1 MPRHARIVAPLVLL
15 SVFASGCADDQELL
29 IVRSAVGF
37 DEECLLDESVALA
50 NDTIDVS
57 LVGPFALGLLVSNV
71 QTQNAQSNTNIED
84 DGELRLKYAEVTLSL
99 EGSGG
104 IGSTFEVTLPN
115 DSIPS
120 GEDRGV
126 VVTVPSSALDSIR
139 GSVGGDELPIME
151 MSVVLV
157 ADRTSQVANG
167 KLGEVRSREYIFPFT
182 VCNGCLGASGCVPSC
197 GLPQLSTCVP
207 PDEAP

>member
-1 MPRHARIVAPLVLL
+1 MPRRLRIVAPLVLL
-15 SVFASGCADDQELL
+15 SVLASGCADDQELL
-29 IVRSAVGF
+29 IIRHAIGL
-37 DEECLLDESVALA
+37 DEECLLDDSVALSS
-50 NDTIDVS
+50 DTIDVA
-57 LVGPFALGLLVSNV
+57 VAAPFGLGLVVSNV
-71 QTQNAQSNTNIED
+71 QTQNAGSNTNIED

-120 GEDRGV
+120 GEDRNV
-126 VVTVPSSALDSIR
+126 FVTVPSSALDSIR
-139 GSVGGDELPIME
+139 GTIDGGALPIME

-167 KLGEVRSREYIFPFT
+167 KLGEVRSREYIFPYT
-182 VCNGCLGASGCVPSC
+182 VCEGCLATCNLACGVPQASS
-197 GLPQLSTCVP
+197 CVP
-207 PDEAP
+207 PEDAP